1 MDKQL
6 LFLGAIALCILGC
19 TIAGLSLG
27 LLFSEVW
34 VGVLMGVGVGL
45 LVAAVLLLSKTKKT

>member
-6 LFLGAIALCILGC
+6 LFLGAITLCILGC

-45 LVAAVLLLSKTKKT
+45 LVAAVLLLSKAKKT

>member
-45 LVAAVLLLSKTKKT
+45 LVAAILLLVKAKS

>member
-1 MDKQL
+1 MDKQS

-45 LVAAVLLLSKTKKT
+45 LVAAILLLVKAKS

>member
-45 LVAAVLLLSKTKKT
+45 LVAAVLLLSKAKKT

>member
-45 LVAAVLLLSKTKKT
+45 LVAAILFLVKAKS